1 MPRSAVTACIGLGSN
16 LQSPIEQ
23 VRSALAELDALPQS
37 QLLRA
42 SSLYRSVAMTAV
54 GDDEAQPDYINAVAL
69 IETTLAPH
77 ELLQQLQQL
86 ELAHRRVRERH
97 WGPRTLDLDLLLYG
111 DEVINT
117 PDLVVPHPGLCERN
131 FVLIPLY
138 EIAPDLRL
146 PDNRSLADLVAHC
159 SREALARLTNEIDA

>member
-1 MPRSAVTACIGLGSN
+1 MPRSAVTACLGLGSN

-23 VRSALAELDALPQS
+23 VRSALVELGALPQS
-37 QLLRA
+37 HLMRA
-42 SSLYRSVAMTAV
+42 SSLYRSAAMMAA
-54 GDDEAQPDYINAVAL
+54 GDDQAQPDYINAVAL

-86 ELAHRRVRERH
+86 EQKHQRVRERH

-117 PDLVVPHPGLCERN
+117 PDLIVPHPGLCERN
-131 FVLIPLY
+131 FVLIPLF

-146 PDNRSLADLVAHC
+146 PGNRVLADLAAHC
-159 SREALARLTNEIDA
+159 PREGLERIVE